1 MSKLVMV
8 ETLSQFRHRYVVE
21 IPDDSY
27 DFVASDYI
35 LYNDDAKEMSQ
46 HHLGEI
52 EFSKREITKE
62 EYIKLFNED
71 NDYLVGWLEDNKLA
85 QINKLT
91 ETK

>member
-1 MSKLVMV
+1 MTKLIMV

-21 IPDDSY
+21 VSDEA
-27 DFVASDYI
+27 FNFEASDHV

-46 HHLGEI
+46 YHLGEI
-52 EFSKREITKE
+52 VLSNREITKE
-62 EYIKLFNED
+62 EYIKLFNQD

>member
-8 ETLSQFRHRYVVE
+8 ETLSQHRIRYVVE

-46 HHLGEI
+46 LHLGEI

-62 EYIKLFNED
+62 EYIKLFNQD
-71 NDYLVGWLEDNKLA
+71 NGYLVEWLEDKKFDL
-85 QINKLT
+85 INKIT

>member
-1 MSKLVMV
+1 MSKLIMV
-8 ETLSQFRHRYVVE
+8 ETLSQHRIRYVVE

-46 HHLGEI
+46 LHLGEI

-71 NDYLVGWLEDNKLA
+71 NGYLVGWLEDTKFNL
-85 QINKLT
+85 INKIT